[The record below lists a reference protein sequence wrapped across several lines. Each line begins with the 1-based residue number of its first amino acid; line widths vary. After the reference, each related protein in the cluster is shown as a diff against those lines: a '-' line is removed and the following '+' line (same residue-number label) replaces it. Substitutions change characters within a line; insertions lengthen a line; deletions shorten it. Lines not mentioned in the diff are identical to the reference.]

1 VDAVTSQE
9 FADRL
14 MYAIGAADSIA
25 RSVGLRPDPALYH
38 GRRTD
43 DGLELVMESAT
54 ARETWEIKV
63 RKLP

>member
-1 VDAVTSQE
+1 VDALNSQE

-14 MYAIGAADSIA
+14 MYAIGAADSMA

>member
-14 MYAIGAADSIA
+14 MYAIWAADSMA
-25 RSVGLRPDPALYH
+25 RSVGLRPDPALYN

-54 ARETWEIKV
+54 ARQTWEIKV
-63 RKLP
+63 RKLT